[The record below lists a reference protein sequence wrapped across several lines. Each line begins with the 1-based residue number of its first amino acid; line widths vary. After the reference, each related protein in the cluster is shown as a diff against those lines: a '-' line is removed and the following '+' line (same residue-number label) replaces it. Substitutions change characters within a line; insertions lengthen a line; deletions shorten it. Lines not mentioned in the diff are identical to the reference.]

1 MQTQSIDYYQNP
13 CKRAVHP
20 KVQNILLRYSI
31 PSPGRIVSDPSQPI
45 TGTLR
50 DKPIPVVEAPRQS
63 ALNIEKQEISL
74 NLGMSRMLVRRTS
87 LKK

>member
-1 MQTQSIDYYQNP
+1 MQTKTIDYNQYP
-13 CKRAVHP
+13 SMRAVHP
-20 KVQNILLRYSI
+20 KVQNILLRFSI
-31 PSPGRIVSDPSQPI
+31 PSPGRIVSDSNQPI

-50 DKPIPVVEAPRQS
+50 DKPIPVVDAPKQS

-74 NLGMSRMLVRRTS
+74 NLGMNRMLGRRTS